1 MYNHKQVKAITC
13 KDRFIFVNAG
23 AGSGKTTVMIE
34 RIKRL
39 ILEGVS
45 EQDILGLT
53 FSKEAAMQMKER
65 LNIENVFISTFHS
78 FCYQHLEGFDVIPK
92 SVPFSKEF
100 LLKVSLY
107 KNKMGRK
114 PFFYQRYI
122 SYLKKHKFIDYD
134 DMLIRF
140 ISIKDVYQYKHILID
155 EFQDTNVLQLRV
167 LAKLIHNKT
176 HVFVV
181 GDPDQSIY
189 RFRGAMKE
197 VSDYFIHK
205 FNATMITLDMNYR
218 SDRNILSVANRV
230 IRNNSHRIEKSLIC
244 TTENKGIVA
253 IHIFDSIDT
262 YLQFMYNI
270 IITTRFNSYAIIT
283 RTNKQLFDIKTTI
296 DQNIP
301 MFKIQKISLFT
312 MHASKGLEFDCV
324 FILGVDY
331 HHMPYRFSRSTFS
344 IEEERR
350 LFYVGIT
357 RARHALYFIHYKYN
371 KNVKLSKFIDE
382 ISDNQVFKAIK

>member
-1 MYNHKQVKAITC
+1 MYNHKQLKAITC

-39 ILEGVS
+39 IREGVS

-53 FSKEAAMQMKER
+53 FSKEAATQMKER
-65 LNIENVFISTFHS
+65 LNIENVYISTFHS
-78 FCYQHLEGFDVIPK
+78 FCFQHLEGFDVIPK
-92 SVPFSKEF
+92 SVPFSKDY
-100 LLKVSLY
+100 LLKVSLF

-114 PFFYQRYI
+114 PFFYHRYT
-122 SYLKKHKFIDYD
+122 SYLTRHKFIDYD

-140 ISIKDVYQYKHILID
+140 MSIKDVYAYKHVLID
-155 EFQDTNVLQLRV
+155 EFQDTNILQLRV
-167 LAKLIHNKT
+167 LAKLIHKKT

-189 RFRGAMKE
+189 GFRGAMKE

-205 FNATMITLDMNYR
+205 FNATLITLDMNYR
-218 SDRNILSVANRV
+218 SDRNILSVANKV
-230 IRNNSHRIEKSLIC
+230 ISNNSHRIEKSLIC

-253 IHIFDSIDT
+253 IHIFNSIDT
-262 YLQFMYNI
+262 YLQFIYKTI
-270 IITTRFNSYAIIT
+270 LTTRYNSYAIIT

-312 MHASKGLEFDCV
+312 MHVSKGLEFDCV

-331 HHMPYRFSRSTFS
+331 HHIPYRFSRSAFS

-350 LFYVGIT
+350 LFYVGMT
-357 RARHALYFIHYKYN
+357 RARHALYFIHYKYH

-382 ISDNQVFKAIK
+382 IGDNQVFKAIK

>member
-1 MYNHKQVKAITC
+1 MYNHKQLKAITC

-53 FSKEAAMQMKER
+53 FSKEAATQMKER
-65 LNIENVFISTFHS
+65 LNVENVYISTFHS
-78 FCYQHLEGFDVIPK
+78 FCFQYIEGFDVIPK
-92 SVPFSKEF
+92 SAPFSKDY

-114 PFFYQRYI
+114 PFFYHRYI
-122 SYLKKHKFIDYD
+122 SYLKRHKFIDYD
-134 DMLIRF
+134 DMLTRF

-155 EFQDTNVLQLRV
+155 EFQDTNFLQLRV
-167 LAKLIHNKT
+167 LVKLIHKKT

-189 RFRGAMKE
+189 GFRGAMKE

-205 FNATMITLDMNYR
+205 FNATLITLNMNYR
-218 SDRNILSVANRV
+218 SDSNILSVANKV
-230 IRNNSHRIEKSLIC
+230 ITNNTNRIEKTLSC
-244 TTENKGIVA
+244 TTENNGMVA
-253 IHIFDSIDT
+253 LHIFDSTHT
-262 YLQFMYNI
+262 YLQFIFNVI
-270 IITTRFNSYAIIT
+270 LSTRFNSYAIIT
-283 RTNKQLFDIKTTI
+283 RTNKQLFDIKATI
-296 DQNIP
+296 DLNIP
-301 MFKIQKISLFT
+301 MFKIQKISLYT
-312 MHASKGLEFDCV
+312 LHASKGLEFDCV
-324 FILGVDY
+324 FILGVDNN
-331 HHMPYRFSRSTFS
+331 HTPYKFSGNKLS

>member
-1 MYNHKQVKAITC
+1 MYNHKQLKAITC
-13 KDRFIFVNAG
+13 NDRFIFVNAG

-34 RIKRL
+34 RMKRL
-39 ILEGVS
+39 IHEGIS
-45 EQDILGLT
+45 EEDILGLT
-53 FSKEAAMQMKER
+53 FSKEAATQMKER

-140 ISIKDVYQYKHILID
+140 ISIKDVSAYKHILID
-155 EFQDTNVLQLRV
+155 EFQDTNFLQISVLL
-167 LAKLIHNKT
+167 KLIHDDT

-205 FNATMITLDMNYR
+205 FHATIITLDMNYR

-270 IITTRFNSYAIIT
+270 IITTQFNSYAIIT
-283 RTNKQLFDIKTTI
+283 RTNKQLFDVKTSI
-296 DQNIP
+296 HQMIP
-301 MFKIQKISLFT
+301 TFKIQKISLFT

-324 FILGVDY
+324 FILGVDN
-331 HHMPYRFSRSTFS
+331 HHIPYKFSRSMFS

-350 LFYVGIT
+350 LLYVGIT

>member
-1 MYNHKQVKAITC
+1 MYNHKQLKAITC
-13 KDRFIFVNAG
+13 NDRFIFVNAG

-53 FSKEAAMQMKER
+53 FSKEATTQMKQR

-78 FCYQHLEGFDVIPK
+78 FCYQHIEGFDVIPK

-155 EFQDTNVLQLRV
+155 EFQDTNFLQISVLL
-167 LAKLIHNKT
+167 KLIHDDT
-176 HVFVV
+176 FVFVV

-205 FNATMITLDMNYR
+205 FNATIITLDMNYR
-218 SDRNILSVANRV
+218 SDRNILNVANKL
-230 IRNNSHRIEKSLIC
+230 ISNNSHRIEKSLIC

-253 IHIFDSIDT
+253 IHIFESIDT
-262 YLQFMYNI
+262 YLKFMYNI
-270 IITTRFNSYAIIT
+270 IITTQYNSYAIIT
-283 RTNKQLFDIKTTI
+283 RTNKQLFDVKTSI
-296 DQNIP
+296 HQIVP
-301 MFKIQKISLFT
+301 MFKIQKVSLFT

-324 FILGVDY
+324 FILGVDQD
-331 HHMPYRFSRSTFS
+331 HIPYRFSRSMFS

-371 KNVKLSKFIDE
+371 KNVKLSKFIHE
-382 ISDNQVFKAIK
+382 ICDNQVFKAIK

>member
-1 MYNHKQVKAITC
+1 MYNHKQLKAITC
-13 KDRFIFVNAG
+13 NDRFIFVNAG

-34 RIKRL
+34 RMKRL
-39 ILEGVS
+39 IHEGIS
-45 EQDILGLT
+45 EEDILGLT
-53 FSKEAAMQMKER
+53 FSKEAATQMKER

-78 FCYQHLEGFDVIPK
+78 FCYQHLEVFDVIPK

-140 ISIKDVYQYKHILID
+140 ISIKDVYAYKHILID
-155 EFQDTNVLQLRV
+155 EFQDTNFLQISVLL
-167 LAKLIHNKT
+167 KLIHDDT

-205 FNATMITLDMNYR
+205 FHATIITLDMNYR

-262 YLQFMYNI
+262 YLKFMYNI
-270 IITTRFNSYAIIT
+270 IITTQFNSYAIIT
-283 RTNKQLFDIKTTI
+283 RTNKQLFDVKTSI
-296 DQNIP
+296 HQMIP
-301 MFKIQKISLFT
+301 TFKIQKISLFT
-312 MHASKGLEFDCV
+312 MHASKGLEFECV
-324 FILGVDY
+324 FILGVDN
-331 HHMPYRFSRSTFS
+331 HHIPYKFSRSMFS

-350 LFYVGIT
+350 LLYVGIT